1 MSEPFSLKVTAKKVN
16 PEALQALSR
25 FAAAVNNKDG
35 SALLAL
41 LLESSL
47 AKSALTT
54 DKLPSGIFLPHAP
67 YISYQL
73 NVVDALHEASQAM
86 ELDIVLDGAEKLRME
101 LDGTDRDADG
111 FCVFFLLWLASVGLT
126 SFDATAKSSHGWSAN
141 WTHDA
146 AGLTLVKHKLPGDG
160 EASAAEYAKRNAAA
174 EKSSCGF
181 LIKQFKYKLDG
192 NFNRLVASLQEDSV
206 MTMSFSQIIDKLA
219 ALKRVKTDTQYSD
232 HRFDLEMLSKT
243 VLSPDQVESPHLGR
257 INGFEL
263 ISINEQL
270 GPWNFDYDAALAHV
284 EKTIK
289 QPLYRQVLGE
299 AGSDEQ
305 YACIHWAAGD
315 ISAVLTLNQTRFSF
329 RLQRFPDLTK
339 LPIARIYALYKDG
352 ISPSAFH
359 WKQLQTLA
367 QQQAAQGDKDALH
380 ILALLCLYNVDGLER
395 DVNKAEKL
403 FIQAAERGS
412 TEAMWMLGS
421 SYTHFERSQKQ
432 WPKDLE
438 KARHYIQMGADL
450 GSSRCKDYL
459 PWILKYLQ

>member
-1 MSEPFSLKVTAKKVN
+1 VN
-16 PEALQALSR
+16 S
-25 FAAAVNNKDG
+25 KDG
-35 SALLAL
+35 SALRAL
-41 LLESSL
+41 LANASL
-47 AKSALTT
+47 AQSKLTT
-54 DKLPSGIFLPHAP
+54 SKVPPEIFLPFAL
-67 YISYQL
+67 YTSYQL
-73 NVVDALHEASQAM
+73 NLLDALYEATQAT
-86 ELDIVLDGAEKLRME
+86 ELTAVIDSAGKLNLE
-101 LDGTDRDADG
+101 LEGTDRDADG

-126 SFDATAKSSHGWSAN
+126 SFDATAKSSHGWSAK

-146 AGLTLVKHKLPGDG
+146 AAGLTLAKHKLPGDG

-192 NFNRLVASLQEDSV
+192 DFNRLVASLQEDSV
-206 MTMSFSQIIDKLA
+206 MTMPFSQIIDKLA

-270 GPWNFDYDAALAHV
+270 GPWNFDYPAALAHI
-284 EKTIK
+284 EKVIT
-289 QPLYRQVLGE
+289 QPLYREVLGE
-299 AGSDEQ
+299 AGTDEQ
-305 YACIHWAAGD
+305 YACLHWAAGN
-315 ISAVLTLNQTRFSF
+315 ISAVLTLHPSRFSF

-352 ISPSAFH
+352 TSPSAFH

-395 DVNKAEKL
+395 DVNKAERL

-421 SYTHFERSQKQ
+421 SYTHFERFQRQ

-459 PWILKYLQ
+459 PWTLKYL